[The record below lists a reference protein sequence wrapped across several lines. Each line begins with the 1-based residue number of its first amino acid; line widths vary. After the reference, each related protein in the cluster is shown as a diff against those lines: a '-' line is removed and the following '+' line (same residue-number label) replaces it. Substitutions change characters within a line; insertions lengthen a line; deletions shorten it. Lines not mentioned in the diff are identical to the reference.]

1 MTANARYGEVYRLDR
16 PGLISKFYKA
26 LKAGSIL
33 NISKKV
39 DSSQA
44 DKNRS
49 HRFRVGVGI
58 GHSALINQE
67 QNVCFKDPEGYWQG
81 KKGHC
86 LEAAPFTQNYVGAQ
100 TQ

>member
-1 MTANARYGEVYRLDR
+1 MDR

-58 GHSALINQE
+58 GHSALIKSRIKSSR
-67 QNVCFKDPEGYWQG
+67 KDIGRQKRALLG
-81 KKGHC
+81 NSALIQITSMVK
-86 LEAAPFTQNYVGAQ
+86 LSR
-100 TQ
+100 